1 MTYWAMALFFFLCV
15 SAVYPVVVANDEA
28 KDELLARIAPFQG
41 VIGVLSAMSGLVLLF
56 VASNLGVFSYVVAVI
71 QIIMGSV
78 FAYILL
84 SSVLSDGD
92 ELVANPIEEIMAPVG
107 IIGIALT
114 ALWIAQV
121 TSL

>member
-15 SAVYPVVVANDEA
+15 AAVYPVVVADNEA

-41 VIGVLSAMSGLVLLF
+41 VIGVLAAVSGLVLLF
-56 VASNLGVFSYVVAVI
+56 VANNLGVLSYVVAVI

-78 FAYILL
+78 LAYIWL

-92 ELVANPIEEIMAPVG
+92 ELVANPIEEMNRAAINNKFFICLVY
-107 IIGIALT
+107 
-114 ALWIAQV
+114 W
-121 TSL
+121 

>member
-15 SAVYPVVVANDEA
+15 SAVYPVVVAENEA

-41 VIGVLSAMSGLVLLF
+41 VIGVLAAMSGLVLLF

-71 QIIMGSV
+71 QIVLGSV
-78 FAYILL
+78 LAYVWL
-84 SSVLSDGD
+84 SSILSDGD
-92 ELVANPIEEIMAPVG
+92 EPVANPIEEIMAPVG

-121 TSL
+121 TSA